1 MFLIFVMKLNELM
14 ERADQATCDENYDLE
29 EQMHKEIETLRDN
42 FRNDFAREYGF
53 SFDQFEETLNLSYD
67 HVC

>member
-1 MFLIFVMKLNELM
+1 MFLIFVMRLNELM
-14 ERADQATCDENYDLE
+14 ELADIATGDENYDLE
-29 EQMHKEIETLRDN
+29 EQMHKEIEALRDS
-42 FRNDFAREYGF
+42 FRVEFGKAYGV

>member
-1 MFLIFVMKLNELM
+1 MFLLFVMKLNELM
-14 ERADQATCDENYDLE
+14 ALADKANNEEDYDLE
-29 EQMHKEIETLRDN
+29 EQIHKEVEALRDS
-42 FRNDFAREYGF
+42 FRVEFAKAYGV